1 MGHAVSDGQLW
12 KRRQEE
18 ARQSRN
24 ALTQIAFDCSTVDES
39 YQICFDTVCLLFR
52 KYTVVHD
59 QKGDALDKSR
69 LTEDTRVKPIKKPVK
84 S

>member
-24 ALTQIAFDCSTVDES
+24 ALTQIAFDCSPVDES
-39 YQICFDTVCLLFR
+39 YQICFDTVHLLFR
-52 KYTVVHD
+52 KYTAVHD
-59 QKGDALDKSR
+59 QKDDALDKSR
-69 LTEDTRVKPIKKPVK
+69 LTEDTHVKPIKKPVK